1 MEHKV
6 VAAASMIITFR
17 IQCSPSKCKTNCLSL
32 RKKLH
37 HTPIKAFQ
45 LCSWLYNSWRYIF
58 KGMLQTVGG
67 YNVPPQNELDKEEW
81 GVKSV
86 RRNETF
92 KSRALILPILHKMKA
107 FLWKFLTWHCPI
119 ALGGMQVYT
128 LSLFMWAFR
137 PMPCFYN
144 FLRNSEIFNPKMLG
158 RDPWVLGILGLLLFH
173 CLLVIFIQCSINES

>member
-17 IQCSPSKCKTNCLSL
+17 IQCSSSKCKTNCLSL

-37 HTPIKAFQ
+37 HMPIKAFH
-45 LCSWLYNSWRYIF
+45 LCRWLYNSWRYIF
-58 KGMLQTVGG
+58 RGMLQTVGG
-67 YNVPPQNELDKEEW
+67 HNVPPQNEWDKEKW

-92 KSRALILPILHKMKA
+92 KSRASILPALHKTKA

-119 ALGGMQVYT
+119 ALGAMQ
-128 LSLFMWAFR
+128 LS
-137 PMPCFYN
+137 PCSCGLSDQCHVSITFWETVK
-144 FLRNSEIFNPKMLG
+144 FLTQKCWE
-158 RDPWVLGILGLLLFH
+158 GIPVF
-173 CLLVIFIQCSINES
+173 